1 MQSSTPTRRATIQ
14 GVLPLVVLLFFM
26 NSAICYCI
34 SFGHDHDHG
43 HADTEQPVPQD
54 CECLSLAQPL
64 QAEDVG
70 LSAPPVLIG
79 TLVAVPAVDPC
90 DASRSG
96 RLQIEVRPPGEHAP
110 PAYRLNC
117 ALLC

>member
-1 MQSSTPTRRATIQ
+1 MQSQPRTRRAALQ
-14 GVLPLVVLLFFM
+14 GVLPLVVLLFLM

-43 HADTEQPVPQD
+43 SQDSEQPVPHD

-64 QAEDVG
+64 QADGPG
-70 LSAPPVLIG
+70 LQAPPAAVAA
-79 TLVAVPAVDPC
+79 LVAVPVEDPC

-96 RLQIEVRPPGEHAP
+96 RLQVEVRPPGEHAP
-110 PAYRLNC
+110 PAFRLHC
-117 ALLC
+117 SLLC